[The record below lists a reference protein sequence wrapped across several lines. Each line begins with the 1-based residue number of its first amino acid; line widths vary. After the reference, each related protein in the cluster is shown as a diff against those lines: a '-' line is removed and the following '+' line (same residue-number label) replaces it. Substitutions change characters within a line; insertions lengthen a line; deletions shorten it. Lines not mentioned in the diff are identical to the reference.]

1 MDNTEQV
8 NHPSRYNQGKIEC
21 IDALEAATAGLQGIE
36 AFDAANAI
44 KYIWR
49 FQFKNGVEDLDK
61 AIWYINHLKYH
72 YQQRLEGATNNGVY
86 GK

>member
-1 MDNTEQV
+1 MSNKEEV

-21 IDALEAATAGLQGIE
+21 IDALESATAGLTGVE

-49 FQFKNGVEDLDK
+49 F
-61 AIWYINHLKYH
+61 
-72 YQQRLEGATNNGVY
+72 
-86 GK
+86 